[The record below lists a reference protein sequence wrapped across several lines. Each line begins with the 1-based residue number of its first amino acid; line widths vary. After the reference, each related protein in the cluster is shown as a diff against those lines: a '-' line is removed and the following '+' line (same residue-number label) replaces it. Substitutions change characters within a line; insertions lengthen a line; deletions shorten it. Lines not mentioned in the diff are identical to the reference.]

1 VCTAGE
7 DAEYSINVSPAA
19 RRDLKHLAKR
29 LAHDQLERIDE
40 RIRALAKDP
49 RPAGS
54 EKLSQ
59 TDNIYRV
66 RDGDYRIV
74 YAIRDAVKQVELVRV
89 RDRKD
94 VYRP

>member
-1 VCTAGE
+1 MCTAGE

-19 RRDLKHLAKR
+19 RRDLKR

-40 RIRALAKDP
+40 RIPALAKDP

-74 YAIRDAVKQVELVRV
+74 YAIRDAVEQVELVRV

-94 VYRP
+94 VYRS